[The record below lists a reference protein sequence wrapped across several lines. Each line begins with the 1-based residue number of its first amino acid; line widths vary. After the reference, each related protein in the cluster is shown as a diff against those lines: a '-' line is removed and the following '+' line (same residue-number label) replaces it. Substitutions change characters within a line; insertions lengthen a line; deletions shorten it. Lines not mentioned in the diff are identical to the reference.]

1 MVKGD
6 RHMGGVDLVQAN
18 MFAPQDLMLILLI
31 ALVFFGG
38 KKLPEIG
45 RSLGKAIREF
55 QRTTDEWHQPSPGA
69 RPQAAPLGPAPQA
82 PGPHAPSSAQAAEAL
97 RREPETPEPGTR
109 V

>member
-1 MVKGD
+1 
-6 RHMGGVDLVQAN
+6 MGGMDLVQAN

-45 RSLGKAIREF
+45 RSLGKAMREF
-55 QRTTDEWHQPSPGA
+55 QHATDEWHQTALGEP
-69 RPQAAPLGPAPQA
+69 PQAAQLGPAPQA
-82 PGPHAPSSAQAAEAL
+82 PRAQAPSSAQATEAPRHEL
-97 RREPETPEPGTR
+97 EAPKPGTQ